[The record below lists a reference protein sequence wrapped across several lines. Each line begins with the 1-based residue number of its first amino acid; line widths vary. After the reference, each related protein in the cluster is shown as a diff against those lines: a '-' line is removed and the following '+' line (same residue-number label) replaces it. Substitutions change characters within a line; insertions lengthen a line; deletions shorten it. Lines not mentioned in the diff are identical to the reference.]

1 MNETENTRQLDLH
14 DYLGILRRRKWWIV
28 VPALLG
34 PLIAYGIARTL
45 PTRYTSQTLVLIEQQ
60 KVPDSFVKPVVT
72 GILDE
77 RLATMQEQILSR
89 TRLEPIIN
97 QFGLYSDHPKLS
109 IEDKV
114 GLMRSAIQVTP
125 IRPDGVSR
133 QDPMSG
139 FYVSFTAPS
148 APLAQQVCG
157 QLTSLFM
164 SENLKVREERSQG
177 TTDFIA
183 NQLADAKRSLDE
195 QDAKL
200 ATFQRQYLGQLPG
213 DDKPNFNML
222 TTLNSELDAATQAL
236 SQLQQNR
243 TYTESLLTAQLQSL
257 QNLQSTSLTAASPDT
272 LEQQLAKDQIQ
283 LSDLLSK
290 YTETHPDVVRLKND
304 IAQIKKQIESRGE
317 DPKPL
322 AIQQH
327 HGPEPVQIQQLRAQ
341 LASIDQAMRDKQ
353 KSQVRIQQEIDK
365 YRARIELSP
374 SIEEQYKAI
383 TRDHDAA
390 LKFYNDLLS
399 KRNESEMAT
408 DLERRQEGEQFRVL
422 DPPNL
427 PDKPTFP
434 DRTKFVAGGLAGG
447 LAIGFGFAVVLE
459 LMNKVIRT
467 EKDVLFY
474 LQLPA
479 LASVPDLE
487 LVSTRKTGRSR
498 KRRGR
503 AHPEVA

>member
-1 MNETENTRQLDLH
+1 MTEIENTRQMDLN
-14 DYLGILRRRKWWIV
+14 DYLGILRRRKWWIIV
-28 VPALLG
+28 SVILG
-34 PLIAYGIARTL
+34 PAIGYAVARSL
-45 PTRYTSQTLVLIEQQ
+45 PSRYTSQTLVLVEGQ

-72 GILDE
+72 GVLDE

-89 TRLEPIIN
+89 TRLEPIVN
-97 QFGLYSDHPKLS
+97 QFGLYGDQSKLS

-114 GLMRSAIQVTP
+114 ALMRKAIEVTP
-125 IRPDGVSR
+125 IRPGGNRES
-133 QDPMSG
+133 MSG
-139 FYVSFTAPS
+139 FYVSFTAPN
-148 APLAQQVCG
+148 ARLAQEVCG

-183 NQLADAKRSLDE
+183 TQLADAKRSLDE

-200 ATFQRQYLGQLPG
+200 ADFQRQYMGQLPG
-213 DDKPNFNML
+213 DDQTNFNML
-222 TTLNSELDAATQAL
+222 ATLNSELDAATQAL
-236 SQLQQNR
+236 NQLQQNR
-243 TYTESLLTAQLQSL
+243 TYTDSLLSAQLQSL
-257 QNLQSTSLTAASPDT
+257 QNLQAGGVTAASPDA
-272 LEQQLAKDQIQ
+272 LQQQLAKDQVE

-304 IAQIKKQIESRGE
+304 IAHIKQQIEARNAE
-317 DPKPL
+317 PKPVT
-322 AIQQH
+322 IQEH
-327 HGPEPVQIQQLRAQ
+327 RGPEPVQIQQLRAQ
-341 LASIDQAMRDKQ
+341 LASTDQAIRDKQ
-353 KSQVRIQQEIDK
+353 KSQAKIQQEIEK

-374 SIEEQYKAI
+374 SVEAQYKAL
-383 TRDHDAA
+383 TRDHEAA

-434 DRTKFVAGGLAGG
+434 DRKKFVGGGLAGG
-447 LAIGFGFAVVLE
+447 LALGLGIALLLE
-459 LMNKVIRT
+459 LLNKVIRT

-474 LQLPA
+474 LQLPV
-479 LASVPDLE
+479 LAAVPDLE
-487 LVSTRKTGRSR
+487 TVASRQFGRFR
-498 KRRGR
+498 QGKQKAG
-503 AHPEVA
+503 PEAA

>member
-1 MNETENTRQLDLH
+1 
-14 DYLGILRRRKWWIV
+14 
-28 VPALLG
+28 
-34 PLIAYGIARTL
+34 
-45 PTRYTSQTLVLIEQQ
+45 
-60 KVPDSFVKPVVT
+60 
-72 GILDE
+72 
-77 RLATMQEQILSR
+77 
-89 TRLEPIIN
+89 
-97 QFGLYSDHPKLS
+97 
-109 IEDKV
+109 
-114 GLMRSAIQVTP
+114 
-125 IRPDGVSR
+125 
-133 QDPMSG
+133 
-139 FYVSFTAPS
+139 
-148 APLAQQVCG
+148 
-157 QLTSLFM
+157 
-164 SENLKVREERSQG
+164 
-177 TTDFIA
+177 
-183 NQLADAKRSLDE
+183 
-195 QDAKL
+195 
-200 ATFQRQYLGQLPG
+200 
-213 DDKPNFNML
+213 
-222 TTLNSELDAATQAL
+222 
-236 SQLQQNR
+236 
-243 TYTESLLTAQLQSL
+243 L

-383 TRDHDAA
+383 TRDHEAA